1 MNHIGTISNSPE
13 SLRMFNTFKKA
24 IKKQC
29 NKQNKGSNIWYSDAV
44 DAVSNKYKLITIN
57 INSPREYDFVIED

>member
-1 MNHIGTISNSPE
+1 
-13 SLRMFNTFKKA
+13 MFNTFKKA

>member
-29 NKQNKGSNIWYSDAV
+29 NKQKYSDAV
-44 DAVSNKYKLITIN
+44 DAVSNKYRLITIN